1 MIENPV
7 YIIGYAHGG
16 LTLLSNM
23 LRRSPN
29 FFTVSGKQGFGPD
42 EGHNE
47 LHYYLPHYLRNPD
60 GKGGSCWTYNV
71 EDNHNTEESI
81 TKGHR
86 ELYNRLI
93 NNICHEKDMR
103 FLDKSQSYIIK
114 MRYLQELFNYTNCYF
129 IFVARNPYVLAYKP
143 RKFHSWYKDNK
154 NKTDK
159 DYISNGCSH
168 IMNNYKIFKDDAS
181 HIKKLRIIKYED
193 LVLDTECI
201 LRKAC
206 DFLDVDFIDDM
217 VPHPPNNR
225 KWYPINKSLIWQH
238 RLEKDRDFF
247 ATSELDNI
255 ISIECSEYIKDME
268 YKEWYPADKHP

>member
-47 LHYYLPHYLRNPD
+47 LHYHLPHHLKNPD
-60 GKGGSCWTYNV
+60 GKGGSCWTYNAIK
-71 EDNHNTEESI
+71 NHSTEENVS
-81 TKGHR
+81 KGHR
-86 ELYNRLI
+86 DLYNRII
-93 NNICHEKDMR
+93 NNICHEKDIR
-103 FLDKSQSYIIK
+103 FLDKSQPYIIK

-129 IFVARNPYVLAYKP
+129 ILVVRNPYILAYKP
-143 RKFHSWYKDNK
+143 IKYHRWYNK
-154 NKTDK
+154 KHNNEEHVR
-159 DYISNGCSH
+159 SGCNH
-168 IMNNYKIFKDDAS
+168 IMNNYRIFKDDAS
-181 HIKKLRIIKYED
+181 YIKKLRIIKYED

-201 LRKAC
+201 LRKTC
-206 DFLDVDFIDDM
+206 DFLDVEFIEDM
-217 VPHPPNNR
+217 VPHLPNYH

-238 RLEKDRDFF
+238 RLKLERDFF
-247 ATSELDNI
+247 ATPELDDI
-255 ISIECSEYIKDME
+255 ISIECSEYIKDMG
-268 YKEWYPADKHP
+268 YKKWYPADEHP